1 MVYYTKDSRE
11 VEFSPS
17 EDNYIH
23 SGTQGSV
30 YRYSADKCIK
40 VYYDNETSCF
50 EEDMFETFK
59 KFNLANYC
67 KLYELLYD
75 ENNRVSSFIMEYCES
90 IKENI
95 LFMPTEYTLENLSLL
110 FKSVNTLSAEGI
122 ITRDMYYK
130 NVILREKEI
139 TIIDFDKCARVLA
152 PFMVKPTVEYSFKKE
167 ELRST
172 NINNLLCLFE
182 DIYKESLK
190 SLGIDVGSGSHAR
203 ELLNYLFSYSY
214 NPPKTLAKK
223 LAGVKKPIDLL
234 YKK

>member
-1 MVYYTKDSRE
+1 MVYYNKDGQR

-17 EDNYIH
+17 EDKYI
-23 SGTQGSV
+23 SRGTQGSI
-30 YRYSADKCIK
+30 YRYSDDKCIK
-40 VYYDNETSCF
+40 IYHDNETSRF
-50 EEDMFETFK
+50 EEDTFNTFK
-59 KFNLANYC
+59 SLSLANYC

-75 ENNRVSSFIMEYCES
+75 ENQMIKSLIMEYCES

-95 LFMPTEYTLENLSLL
+95 LFMPTDYTLENISSL
-110 FKSVNTLSAEGI
+110 FKSVNTLSSEGI

-130 NVILREKEI
+130 NVILRENEI
-139 TIIDFDKCARVLA
+139 TIIDFDKCARVLV
-152 PFMVKPTVEYSFKKE
+152 PFMIKPTTEYSFKKE

-190 SLGIDVGSGSHAR
+190 SLGIDVKGGSHAR

-214 NPPKTLAKK
+214 NPPKTLSKK
-223 LAGVKKPIDLL
+223 LEGVKKPIDLF